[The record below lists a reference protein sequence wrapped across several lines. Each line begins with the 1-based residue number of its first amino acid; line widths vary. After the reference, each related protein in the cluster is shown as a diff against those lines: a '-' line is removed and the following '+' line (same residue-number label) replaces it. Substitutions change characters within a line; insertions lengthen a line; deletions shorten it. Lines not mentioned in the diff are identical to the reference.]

1 MQNGKQSRLAVLRIQ
16 MDTSGVRFEMRC
28 CMRNRGKT
36 IVVRFSDEELFALD
50 SKVRKT
56 SLSREAYI
64 RAVLSDTVPVELP
77 PIDYVSLIKELNRI
91 GRNLNQIAAKAHS
104 LGLLNYKEFQAEAEK
119 VDFVVDTML
128 ASLRPQRK

>member
-1 MQNGKQSRLAVLRIQ
+1 MRTRNKQIHIYL
-16 MDTSGVRFEMRC
+16 TE
-28 CMRNRGKT
+28 K
-36 IVVRFSDEELFALD
+36 ELSALD
-50 SKVRKT
+50 SKVQKT

-64 RAVLSDTVPVELP
+64 RAVLSDNVPVELP

-91 GRNLNQIAAKAHS
+91 GSNLNQIAAKAHS

>member
-1 MQNGKQSRLAVLRIQ
+1 MRTRNKQIHIYL
-16 MDTSGVRFEMRC
+16 TE
-28 CMRNRGKT
+28 
-36 IVVRFSDEELFALD
+36 EELSALD

-64 RAVLSDTVPVELP
+64 RAVLADTVPVELP

-91 GRNLNQIAAKAHS
+91 GSNLNQIAAKAHS